1 MIIHYTLHKVVKEM
15 FTMAK
20 ESETKSDLAGGI
32 GAVAGAGAGIG
43 TSIAAIS
50 AGGTVAGTSAAG
62 ITSGLA
68 AMGSLIG
75 GGMLAGVF
83 VAAVPVLAGG
93 FIGYKAFKKV
103 FGK

>member
-1 MIIHYTLHKVVKEM
+1 MSEEKSEKE
-15 FTMAK
+15 
-20 ESETKSDLAGGI
+20 LAGSI

-50 AGGTVAGTSAAG
+50 TSGAVAGTSAAG

-83 VAAVPVLAGG
+83 VAAVPVVAGG

>member
-1 MIIHYTLHKVVKEM
+1 MSEEKSGKELEEKSG
-15 FTMAK
+15 K
-20 ESETKSDLAGGI
+20 ELKELAGSI
-32 GAVAGAGAGIG
+32 GAVAGTGAGIG

-50 AGGTVAGTSAAG
+50 ASGAVAGTSAAG

-83 VAAVPVLAGG
+83 VAAVPAVVGG
-93 FIGYKAFKKV
+93 FIGYQVFNKV

>member
-1 MIIHYTLHKVVKEM
+1 MSEEKSEKE
-15 FTMAK
+15 
-20 ESETKSDLAGGI
+20 LAGAI

-50 AGGTVAGTSAAG
+50 AGGAVAGTSAAG

-75 GGMLAGVF
+75 GGMSAEVF
-83 VAAVPVLAGG
+83 VAAVPVAAGG
-93 FIGYKAFKKV
+93 FIWYKAFKKI
-103 FGK
+103 FDNKRR

>member
-1 MIIHYTLHKVVKEM
+1 M
-15 FTMAK
+15 
-20 ESETKSDLAGGI
+20 SEEKSDLKEVAGGI

-50 AGGTVAGTSAAG
+50 TSGAVAGTSAAG

-83 VAAVPVLAGG
+83 VAAVPVVAGG

-103 FGK
+103 FSK